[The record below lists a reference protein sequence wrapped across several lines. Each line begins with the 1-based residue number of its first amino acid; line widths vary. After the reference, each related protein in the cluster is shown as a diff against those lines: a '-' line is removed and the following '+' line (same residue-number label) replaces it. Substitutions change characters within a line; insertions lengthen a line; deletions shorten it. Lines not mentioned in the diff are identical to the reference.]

1 MPYIDIVT
9 KDDYASIW
17 YMTNTPYWNVGSFD
31 PEKPTIVM
39 LPPLH
44 LDSTWL
50 FPQLDDPRLHMNY
63 NIIALDTRLTGQSRS
78 RLTGK
83 YDFWVQAAD
92 IAHAFHHLQ
101 LPPAH
106 IFASEVFAYAALR
119 FAALYAPI
127 IMCSST
133 QAPLTVS
140 ALASLTSV

>member
-1 MPYIDIVT
+1 
-9 KDDYASIW
+9 
-17 YMTNTPYWNVGSFD
+17 MTNTPYWNVGSFD

-63 NIIALDTRLTGQSRS
+63 NIIAFDNRLSGQSRC

-83 YDFWVQAAD
+83 DDFWVQAAD

-106 IFASEVFAYAALR
+106 IFASEVFAYVALR

-127 IMCSST
+127 IMCSCAFTLSR
-133 QAPLTVS
+133 PRL
-140 ALASLTSV
+140 LASLISV